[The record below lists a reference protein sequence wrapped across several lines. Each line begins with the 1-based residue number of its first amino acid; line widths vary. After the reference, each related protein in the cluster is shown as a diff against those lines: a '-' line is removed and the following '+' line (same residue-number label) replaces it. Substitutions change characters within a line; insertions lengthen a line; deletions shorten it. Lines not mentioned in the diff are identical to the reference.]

1 MIYLE
6 LFLAFFQVGL
16 FSFGGGYAS
25 LPLIQH
31 QVVSLHGW
39 LRADEFAD
47 LISLS
52 QLTPGAIAINAS
64 SFAGMRVA
72 GIGGAVCATLG
83 CVLPSTVIV
92 LLLAFIYNKYRSR
105 TVAGGIMSAVRPVI
119 VGLILAAGLTIMLPS
134 FAATVGS
141 LGFDPVAVLLACG
154 GFFLLRRTNCSP
166 FLLMLISGGIGLVA
180 YLLLDRLG
188 VALS

>member
-1 MIYLE
+1 MIYLK

-25 LPLIQH
+25 LPLIQN
-31 QVVSLHGW
+31 QVVSQNGW
-39 LRADEFAD
+39 LRADEFTD

-83 CVLPSTVIV
+83 CVLPSTAIV
-92 LLLAFIYNKYRSR
+92 LLLVFIYNRYRSR
-105 TVAGGIMSAVRPVI
+105 TAVDGALSTVRPTI
-119 VGLILAAGLTIMLPS
+119 VGLIFAAGITILWPA
-134 FAATVGS
+134 FTATVGS
-141 LGFDPVAVLLACG
+141 LGFDPVTILLAVG
-154 GFFLLRRTNCSP
+154 GFLLLRKTDCSP
-166 FLLMLISGGIGLVA
+166 LLLMLLSGGIGLAA
-180 YLLLDRLG
+180 YLLLDWLG
-188 VALS
+188 VALG

>member
-25 LPLIQH
+25 LPLIRH
-31 QVVSLHGW
+31 QVVELHGW
-39 LRADEFAD
+39 IKPEEFVD

-72 GIGGAVCATLG
+72 GIAGAVCATLG
-83 CVLPSTVIV
+83 CVLPSTAIV
-92 LLLAFIYNKYRSR
+92 LLIVYFLDKYRDSR
-105 TVAGGIMSAVRPVI
+105 AVGGAMSAIRPTI
-119 VGLILAAGLTIMLPS
+119 IGLILAAGIMLLLPA
-134 FAATVGS
+134 FTAAVGS
-141 LGFDPVAVLLACG
+141 LHFDPVAILLAAGGLLLLRKTKCPPLLLMVICG
-154 GFFLLRRTNCSP
+154 GAGLAVYSLLQS
-166 FLLMLISGGIGLVA
+166 LGITL
-180 YLLLDRLG
+180 
-188 VALS
+188 

>member
-1 MIYLE
+1 MIYLK

-31 QVVSLHGW
+31 QVVSLHSW
-39 LRADEFAD
+39 LSADEFSD

-72 GIGGAVCATLG
+72 GFGGAVCATPG
-83 CVLPSTVIV
+83 CVLPSTVLV
-92 LLLAFIYNKYRSR
+92 LLLAFVYARYRSR
-105 TVAGGIMSAVRPVI
+105 SAVDGAMSAIRPTI
-119 VGLILAAGLTIMLPS
+119 VGLIFAAGLTILLPAFS
-134 FAATVGS
+134 SAVGS
-141 LGFDPVAVLLACG
+141 LGFDPVAVLLAGG
-154 GFFLLRRTNCSP
+154 GFLLLRRTDCSP
-166 FLLMLISGGIGLVA
+166 LLLMLLSGGIGLA
-180 YLLLDRLG
+180 SYFLLERLG
-188 VALS
+188 VSLG